1 MAARHR
7 PYPLA
12 MSHEEVAFVMGVNR
26 KTVQQIEE
34 VALRKLRR
42 LLDESGLDFDDLVAL
57 DRERGVFD
65 QRDVQGEPEVS
76 GKEWTRKARAEQC

>member
-12 MSHEEVAFVMGVNR
+12 MSHEEIAFVMGVNR

-42 LLDESGLDFDDLVAL
+42 ILDESGLEFEDLVAL
-57 DRERGVFD
+57 DNQRGVFD
-65 QRDVQGEPEVS
+65 QREAQGEPEVVNS
-76 GKEWTRKARAEQC
+76 EWNRRMKGV